1 MTNKHLEA
9 FTDANFDREVL
20 KSDLPVL
27 VEFGG
32 DWCRPCRILEPILD
46 KVAVDYA
53 GSLRVGV
60 SDADANGEV
69 ATRYEIVSLP
79 TLLVFRG
86 GRVVARV
93 IGAVPR
99 KKLDSVL
106 AQLL

>member
-1 MTNKHLEA
+1 MTNKHLET
-9 FTDANFDREVL
+9 FTDANFEREVL
-20 KSDLPVL
+20 MSDLPVL

-32 DWCRPCRILEPILD
+32 EWCRPCRILEPILD

-53 GSLRVGV
+53 GALRVGI
-60 SDADANGEV
+60 SDADTNGEI

-79 TLLVFRG
+79 TLLVFRA

-99 KKLDSVL
+99 KKLDGVL
-106 AQLL
+106 APVL